1 MVGRVAGKVA
11 IVTGSGNGIGK
22 ATVMALA
29 REGAQTVIADLDI
42 DAAQAVAELINS
54 NGGQALALR
63 VDVGEESSIAA
74 MVETTIKS
82 YGRLDIL
89 HNNAALTSADDFA
102 KDASLIDMETAIWD
116 HYLAI
121 NLRGAMLGCKYAI
134 PEMLKGG
141 GGSIINT
148 SSNQSLAG
156 DSQGF
161 AYAAAKGGI
170 NSLTVTIATAYGKQG
185 IRCNAISPGLIMSER
200 AIAGV
205 PAEAAA
211 INEQSN
217 LVPRLGQPED
227 IANMAL
233 YLASD
238 ESSFVTGQILNVDG
252 GQLAHL
258 PHFAQMNAM
267 GVTTTKRD

>member
-1 MVGRVAGKVA
+1 MAGRVADKVA
-11 IVTGSGNGIGK
+11 IITGSGNGIGK
-22 ATVMALA
+22 ATVLALA
-29 REGAQTVIADLDI
+29 REGARVVIADIDL
-42 DAAQAVAELINS
+42 DAAQSVADLVNGD
-54 NGGQALALR
+54 GGQAMAIQ
-63 VDVGEESSIAA
+63 VDIGEESSIAA
-74 MVETTIKS
+74 MIETTIS
-82 YGRLDIL
+82 TYGSLDIL
-89 HNNAALTSADDFA
+89 HNNAALTSAADFV
-102 KDASLIDMETAIWD
+102 KDASIIDMETAIWD
-116 HYLAI
+116 RYLQI

-134 PEMLKGG
+134 PAMLKNG

-205 PAEAAA
+205 PEEAAA

-238 ESSFVTGQILNVDG
+238 ESSFVTGQILKVDG

-258 PHFAQMNAM
+258 PHFAQMNAL
-267 GVTTTKRD
+267 GVTTTKR